1 MAYNLVLAK
10 YSSQHFHLIPE
21 NEIYQTW
28 AGNTT
33 ALKTS
38 LYLFNLTNENDVLDG
53 ARPVFQEVG
62 PFIYKKQ
69 VYRYDLS
76 TFDGSP
82 PKYLRYKAKT
92 YYFQDYDYSLNDVF
106 SGKVTTLDLFSAALA
121 LKEENFLM
129 KSYLVAAEPFV
140 TRTPHEIIW
149 GYSHD
154 NIKSCY
160 RFGFCPSDKIS
171 VFSSEN
177 GTSEEKVVIK
187 TGVED
192 INELG
197 HVVEFND
204 KEILH
209 VWESEYANFINGSE
223 GAFMGQELSVGSRR
237 YIFAPGVCRSV
248 VMEATKEVPHPN
260 YPDLKVLLF
269 EPASE
274 DQLDP
279 RIYPPPEA
287 FCKGQDYE
295 PKCAPKGLIALSPCL
310 AASQHVPIY
319 GSQGHLIDV
328 HPDIRNQV
336 KGMKQPNEME
346 DRTNILVDPITGITL
361 GAHQVMQLSFYLDN
375 TKKPSMMFRIVNEV
389 NVDLD
394 ALRTIYRLVHGSRY
408 WFHVT
413 VYAFGGFCLMTF
425 FIMMGAI
432 IRMNRRSE
440 SSV

>member
-1 MAYNLVLAK
+1 MPLNL
-10 YSSQHFHLIPE
+10 
-21 NEIYQTW
+21 
-28 AGNTT
+28 
-33 ALKTS
+33 
-38 LYLFNLTNENDVLDG
+38 
-53 ARPVFQEVG
+53 
-62 PFIYKKQ
+62 
-69 VYRYDLS
+69 
-76 TFDGSP
+76 
-82 PKYLRYKAKT
+82 
-92 YYFQDYDYSLNDVF
+92 
-106 SGKVTTLDLFSAALA
+106 SG
-121 LKEENFLM
+121 
-129 KSYLVAAEPFV
+129 
-140 TRTPHEIIW
+140 R
-149 GYSHD
+149 
-154 NIKSCY
+154 
-160 RFGFCPSDKIS
+160 
-171 VFSSEN
+171 
-177 GTSEEKVVIK
+177 K
-187 TGVED
+187 TGRETR
-192 INELG
+192 L
-197 HVVEFND
+197 HHLPPRH
-204 KEILH
+204 ILM
-209 VWESEYANFINGSE
+209 SYE

-260 YPDLKVLLF
+260 YPDLKVSEFNASIRAIQWIFFKITSLFGLLF

-375 TKKPSMMFRIVNEV
+375 TKKPSMMFRSMNGPVFFPLIRIVNEV